1 MTCSI
6 FMSSN
11 NFLFILFTYIKMSKD
26 LSAKYYQNNKDFK
39 KKLVMSKFF

>member
-11 NFLFILFTYIKMSKD
+11 NFFIKTFFTYIKISKD
-26 LSAKYYQNNKDFK
+26 SSAQYCQNNNESLQEKARETY
-39 KKLVMSKFF
+39 